1 MLGLNYKQE
10 SREIK
15 RFVLCCFL
23 IYRLLMQSPAQ
34 SSLSCY
40 ANTIIIIS
48 NQVSGLGSLQRERE
62 REIVSDIK
70 TTEVSDV
77 PRYSDSPDYSQV
89 STGLLCHHQETR
101 PVIIP

>member
-1 MLGLNYKQE
+1 MLRLNYKQE
-10 SREIK
+10 SLEIK

-23 IYRLLMQSPAQ
+23 IYRLLMQSPAL

-48 NQVSGLGSLQRERE
+48 NQVSAPEREREME

-70 TTEVSDV
+70 T
-77 PRYSDSPDYSQV
+77 
-89 STGLLCHHQETR
+89 
-101 PVIIP
+101 

>member
-48 NQVSGLGSLQRERE
+48 NQVSGPSRETQRE